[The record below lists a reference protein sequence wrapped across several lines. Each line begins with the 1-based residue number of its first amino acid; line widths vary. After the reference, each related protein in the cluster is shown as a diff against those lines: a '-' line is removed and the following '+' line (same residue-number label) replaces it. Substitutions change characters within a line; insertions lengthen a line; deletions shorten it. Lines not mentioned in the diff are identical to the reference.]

1 MVLTTQIQ
9 MLLFRVAGT
18 IQSNNATF
26 EGFGGGLVGIG
37 NQTLKGSK
45 DYLFFNSDGAI
56 GDKDQDFGL
65 PGQVITSRGP
75 NQPWEWGIGGGG
87 GGGGGGLNVKG

>member
-1 MVLTTQIQ
+1 MVD
-9 MLLFRVAGT
+9 LLVLAIRH
-18 IQSNNATF
+18 Q
-26 EGFGGGLVGIG
+26 
-37 NQTLKGSK
+37 GSK

-75 NQPWEWGIGGGG
+75 NQPWEWGIGAVEEAAGFQR
-87 GGGGGGLNVKG
+87 